1 MDDDESQEKA
11 DAHDG
16 DEGSGS
22 GSGTGSGSDPRM
34 GAIKP
39 ARWEELV
46 GSGRLNAPLAGV
58 LWRNHDGDHSNAAIK
73 ILPVVAASPHSL
85 GLGGGGGAQGS
96 SQGFTQGGG
105 KYGRPDIR
113 ILTPLLRLVAAC
125 SKSHEGNLSEMD
137 AMVGC
142 PILAVD
148 SSDMIDEDGKSL
160 PGFDQLPASAQ
171 ETAALCH
178 LYTADWCIDV
188 INTFV
193 REPEAETRSK
203 VRTSLMNK
211 RRQLQRRLASNVW

>member
-1 MDDDESQEKA
+1 MIYSLEAS
-11 DAHDG
+11 H
-16 DEGSGS
+16 
-22 GSGTGSGSDPRM
+22 
-34 GAIKP
+34 
-39 ARWEELV
+39 
-46 GSGRLNAPLAGV
+46 
-58 LWRNHDGDHSNAAIK
+58 HSA
-73 ILPVVAASPHSL
+73 
-85 GLGGGGGAQGS
+85 
-96 SQGFTQGGG
+96 
-105 KYGRPDIR
+105 
-113 ILTPLLRLVAAC
+113 LLRLVAAC

-160 PGFDQLPASAQ
+160 PGFDQLPTSAQ

-203 VRTSLMNK
+203 VRTTLMNK
-211 RRQLQRRLASNVW
+211 RRQLQRRLASNV